1 MEFDI
6 NEAFEKLKEKGEA
19 LISFGKDKEVDT
31 DKRSSVEKYDEF
43 LKTSKV
49 MDAAK
54 KKDQEAVES
63 IDDTSTTETVKEVL
77 GKEEKEDK
85 KNKEQSLEKKLAN
98 IEKVIDKFSGAG
110 TTTLPSSKD
119 LVGSSSDNINVR
131 PLDMGQIQA
140 KANQQ
145 EYLKPSSVP
154 NDRIALLYKDLE
166 KYNLI

>member
-1 MEFDI
+1 MEFDLDFI
-6 NEAFEKLKEKGEA
+6 KEKFDGA
-19 LISFGKDKEVDT
+19 LASFGKKEEVDT
-31 DKRSSVEKYDEF
+31 DERTSVEKYDEF
-43 LKTSKV
+43 LKTSKI

-54 KKDQEAVES
+54 TKDQEAVES

-77 GKEEKEDK
+77 GKEEVEDK

-119 LVGSSSDNINVR
+119 LVSSSSDNINVR